1 MLGLYTWSKCISTTI
16 QATRE
21 TSTTRGGLWSPT
33 TPRHNLRISTTE
45 ATHSDWDGLCIQSP
59 LYSQH
64 QFTSAQQRLWTISFH
79 DNPWSKQHT
88 AANHRGCERC
98 NYTLYFTIYIQQT
111 DPAHLCMY
119 IHMWVALMYIIMYN
133 TAYIYDYIYETPPI
147 CMCMYLCM
155 WLYKMSTLYSLFKLF
170 WPSTHAHCLNCSM
183 IAKQLRISSRHQSTT
198 QMEWQLYHLSLLKCL
213 SMNWINSP
221 MQKTS

>member
-21 TSTTRGGLWSPT
+21 TYTRRGGLWSPCSHI
-33 TPRHNLRISTTE
+33 PRLNLRISTAE
-45 ATHSDWDGLCIQSP
+45 ATHNDWDGLCIQSP

-88 AANHRGCERC
+88 ATNHRGRERC

-119 IHMWVALMYIIMYN
+119 IHMWVALMYIYVCDSIKRPP
-133 TAYIYDYIYETPPI
+133 YIG
-147 CMCMYLCM
+147 
-155 WLYKMSTLYSLFKLF
+155 LFKLF
-170 WPSTHAHCLNCSM
+170 RSSTHAYCLNCSM
-183 IAKQLRISSRHQSTT
+183 IAKQLKISSRHQSTT

-213 SMNWINSP
+213 FMNWINSP
-221 MQKTS
+221 IQLTKVASYYIYIYIYRVCVWMCM